1 MLKHEWI
8 NLTRDV
14 DALLIPSATPVTLR
28 AGEPV
33 LVTQALGGAFTVQI
47 GGNLARIEGKDADA
61 LSLVTTDA
69 APTHAVS
76 FTHQQ
81 AEGPVDIELV
91 MDQLRTCFDPEIPV
105 NIVDLGLIYRCE
117 AIEIDTQHNR
127 VEIDMTLTAPGCGM
141 GPVLVADVQ
150 NKIARVPNV
159 TEVEVQLVFDPPW
172 DRSRMSEEAQLQL
185 GLL

>member
-8 NLTRDV
+8 NITRDV

-47 GGNLARIEGKDADA
+47 GGNLARVEGKDADA
-61 LSLVTTDA
+61 LGLDNADA
-69 APTHAVS
+69 APTHGVS
-76 FTHQQ
+76 FTNQI
-81 AEGPVDIELV
+81 AEGPVDQGMVL
-91 MDQLRTCFDPEIPV
+91 DQLRTCFDPEIPV
-105 NIVDLGLIYRCE
+105 NIVDLGLIYRCDV
-117 AIEIDTQHNR
+117 IEVDNQHNR

-150 NKIARVPNV
+150 TKVAQVPNV
-159 TEVEVQLVFDPPW
+159 TEVDVQLVFDPPW

>member
-1 MLKHEWI
+1 MLKHQWI

-33 LVTQALGGAFTVQI
+33 LVTQALGGAFTVQV
-47 GGNLARIEGKDADA
+47 GGNLARVEGKDADA
-61 LSLVTTDA
+61 LSLESTDA
-69 APTHAVS
+69 EPTHGVS
-76 FTHQQ
+76 FTNET
-81 AEGPVDIELV
+81 ADGPVDIGLV

-117 AIEIDTQHNR
+117 AKVIDEQHNR

-150 NKIARVPNV
+150 TKVAKIHNV
-159 TEVEVQLVFDPPW
+159 TEVDVQLVFDPPW

-185 GLL
+185 GML